1 MNAWTLCAM
10 LLLSLAGG
18 SAWAQAPEP
27 AAPSALRV
35 TYLVYS
41 GRPNPTLTI
50 TDAKTIRSLRS
61 QLSSALV
68 TGAGVRSTELPS
80 VLGYNGI
87 RVEAVDPAGSGIE
100 YTVKGRFLRS
110 QNRQAGSESKAPAIT
125 ASASTNASLIEM
137 QLLKLAENQGILS
150 ASALADARKSAGK

>member
-1 MNAWTLCAM
+1 MNAWKLCAM

-61 QLSSALV
+61 QLSSALA
-68 TGAGVRSTELPS
+68 TGAGMRSTELQPK
-80 VLGYNGI
+80 LGYNGI
-87 RVEAVDPAGSGIE
+87 LVESVGEAAPQ
-100 YTVKGRFLRS
+100 YTLKGRFLRADGRATS
-110 QNRQAGSESKAPAIT
+110 ADAKAPTIA
-125 ASASTNASLIEM
+125 ASASTAATLIEA
-137 QLLKLAENQGILS
+137 QLLKLGEQQGVLS
-150 ASALADARKSAGK
+150 PSTAAMARKGAGK